1 MFNAIVTINYYCIG
15 GDDWDVDADV
25 ECLNVLISSDSLA

>member
-15 GDDWDVDADV
+15 GDDWDADV